1 MKGFIFGAEGMPKTP
16 QELARM
22 RAMVESLRGRRRAPQ
37 NVGEGLQAL
46 GDGLVAGV
54 MNARANRAETAG
66 REGANNAF
74 QGVISALMGGGKSSS
89 ASSAGGSPG
98 VSYSGSIPA
107 ADLETDPVNRRV
119 NQGFAA
125 FGGDDI
131 GNRLMGDLMNDFG
144 LSKDQAAGVVGNLS
158 HESGG
163 FKSLQ
168 ELNPVV
174 PGSRGG
180 YGYAQWTGPRRKQF
194 ESWSKENNLD
204 PSSYEANYGYLK
216 HELQNTPEGSVLE
229 GLHGAQSAGEAAELF
244 SKGFLRPGIPHM
256 DSRVSRANSYQT
268 ASLNPSLT
276 PEQPAMDPKA
286 LLAQRLTKMQG
297 GNVSA
302 NPVPEQEAP
311 QARVAAAL
319 TGRPAQTQ
327 QPQPVQVAQ
336 AQQSFMNDPVTMQ
349 IMEALGNQYLQPGQR
364 AILENAL
371 KLRMQAADPM
381 QQIDLQKGQLELKNL
396 QNPTTDD
403 IKEYEY
409 ARDRG
414 FRGSFPEFMTQMKK
428 AGSNSTN
435 VTIGEGD
442 KFYENLDK
450 KNAETFA
457 MLSEGG
463 VTARGKLN
471 QIDRL
476 ESLLSAA
483 PSGMEAGVKQML
495 GDFGINTEGLDNI
508 QSTRALL
515 EAMVPQQRPVGSGPM
530 SDADVKMFRNSLP
543 RLINQPGGNGLIL
556 QTMRGIAQYEM
567 QMGEIADQV
576 ADRAI
581 TPAEG
586 RKRIRELENPIS
598 AFREVMSGGS
608 KPQAGASSTV
618 DTSTALDRARAA
630 IAAGAPREAVLKRL
644 RDAGI
649 DPGGL

>member
-74 QGVISALMGGGKSSS
+74 QGVVSALMGGGKGSS
-89 ASSAGGSPG
+89 ASSAGGTPG

-194 ESWSKENNLD
+194 EGWSKENNLD
-204 PSSYEANYGYLK
+204 PSSYEANYGFLK

-229 GLHGAQSAGEAAELF
+229 GLRGAQSAGEAAELF

-256 DSRVSRANSYQT
+256 DSRISRANSYQT

-302 NPVPEQEAP
+302 NPIPEQEAP

-319 TGRPAQTQ
+319 TGRPAQAQ

-336 AQQSFMNDPVTMQ
+336 ANPDLLNKAFSVLSNPWS
-349 IMEALGNQYLQPGQR
+349 QPGER
-364 AILENAL
+364 AVANAL
-371 KLRMQAADPM
+371 VQREMQAADPVR
-381 QQIDLQKGQLELKNL
+381 QIELQKAQIQLQNL
-396 QNPTTDD
+396 QNPMTDD
-403 IKEYEY
+403 IREYEY
-409 ARDRG
+409 ARSQGYD
-414 FRGSFPEFMTQMKK
+414 GSFSDFVKQMKK
-428 AGSNSTN
+428 AGSSSTN

-598 AFREVMSGGS
+598 AFREVVSGSGETQDTMTRIQSMSREDLQAMDRS
-608 KPQAGASSTV
+608 KMSV
-618 DTSTALDRARAA
+618 EELKAA
-630 IAAGAPREAVLKRL
+630 AQRYRELVEGDL
-644 RDAGI
+644 
-649 DPGGL
+649 